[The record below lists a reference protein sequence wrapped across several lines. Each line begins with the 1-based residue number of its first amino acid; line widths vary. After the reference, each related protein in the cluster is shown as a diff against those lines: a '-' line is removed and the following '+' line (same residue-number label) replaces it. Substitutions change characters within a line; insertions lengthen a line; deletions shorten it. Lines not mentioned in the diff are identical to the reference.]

1 MELKYSQNQAVS
13 KIDGT
18 AAIKVY
24 DFKKA
29 LRLSMEQVRV
39 LTRIHENFAYQLA
52 SYISAELRS
61 IVQVEVSSV
70 EQMLYE
76 EFINELPVST
86 VLSVFE
92 AKEQEIRMVLDMN
105 PGMAYGMIDRLLGG
119 KGGKKEWERAAL
131 TPIETNVLKHLLE
144 GVVKTLQKA
153 WNDII
158 TLQLRLLNLETN
170 PQFLQL
176 AIPTETVI
184 VVTFQI
190 SIGNTIEYMRLCIP
204 YILLEPF
211 IPKLSSH
218 NWYGHNKWVKNKE
231 ESEYLQDRIEHLAV
245 PLVVELG
252 RATIT
257 MEELLGL
264 AENDVIQLSQ
274 LVDDPLHVKVNEE
287 TKFLAHPGIRKSRVA
302 AKIEKVVEGGT
313 GHSGK
318 WETYSG

>member
-1 MELKYSQNQAVS
+1 MGVRTS
-13 KIDGT
+13 KSHEGVNMDKT
-18 AAIKVY
+18 ASIKVY

-29 LRLSMEQVRV
+29 LRFSMEQVRV

-52 SYISAELRS
+52 SFISAELRS
-61 IVQVEVSSV
+61 IVQVEVGAV

-76 EFINELPVST
+76 EFINELPDT
-86 VLSVFE
+86 TIMSVFE
-92 AKEQEIRMVLDMN
+92 AKEQEIRMVLNMN
-105 PGMAYGMIDRLLGG
+105 PEMAYGMIDRMLGG
-119 KGGKKEWERAAL
+119 KGAVKEIERAAL

-190 SIGNTIEYMRLCIP
+190 TIGNRIESMRLCIP

-231 ESEYLQDRIEHLAV
+231 ESEFLQERIEHLAV
-245 PLVVELG
+245 PLIVELG

-264 AENDVIQLSQ
+264 SENDVLQLNQ
-274 LVDDPLHVKVNEE
+274 PVDEPLHVKVNEE

-302 AKIEKVVEGGT
+302 AKIEKVIEGDT
-313 GHSGK
+313 QNGK
-318 WETYSG
+318 WEIDTR